1 MIYVPDNILK
11 DIDNILFKYLW
22 DNKPSK
28 IKKTTLIAP
37 IKECWFNMV
46 DVFAVHTAAKCC
58 WLKRILAGNKE
69 MTWTNIMLSRLN
81 ITIEMLN

>member
-1 MIYVPDNILK
+1 MIYIPDNILK

-37 IKECWFNMV
+37 IKEGGFNMV
-46 DVFAVHTAAKCC
+46 DVFAVHTAAKCG
-58 WLKRILAGNKE
+58 WLKRILAGNSE
-69 MTWTNIMLSRLN
+69 ITWKKNYALETQHYNRN
-81 ITIEMLN
+81 AK